1 MSQYKGDF
9 DNLSRTKPLIRTVSN
24 LKGVTNN
31 LRTFANSLEQLLD
44 SIENFAPTIEM
55 VAKGKDTLVS
65 MIAASRRPM
74 RPMQKK
80 VEQKKPESIDIEEEV
95 SEDNLN

>member
-24 LKGVTNN
+24 LKDVTNN
-31 LRTFANSLEQLLD
+31 IRTIANSLEQLLD

-55 VAKGKDTLVS
+55 VAKGKDNLVS
-65 MIAASRRPM
+65 MIAASKRPT
-74 RPMQKK
+74 RPIQKN
-80 VEQKKPESIDIEEEV
+80 VEHEKPESINLEEDV
-95 SEDNLN
+95 IEDNLQ